1 MAQSQAVAIHYD
13 KPMWASIRA
22 KRMELQSCDDCGE
35 FHYPPGPTC
44 PHCLSMTLSW
54 KPLSG
59 RGKIVSWVVYHRQY
73 FDDYPPPFNVVAVQ
87 LAEGPII
94 ITNLVGPEPEG
105 SWIDR
110 EVEIVYEPDA
120 RGEPL
125 NRVRLVG

>member
-13 KPMWASIRA
+13 KPMWESIRA
-22 KRMELQSCDDCGE
+22 ERMALQSCDDCSA

-44 PHCLSMTLSW
+44 PHCLSMSLTW

-59 RGKIVSWVVYHRQY
+59 RGTIISWVVYHRQY

-94 ITNLVGPEPEG
+94 ITNLVGPEPQG
-105 SWIDR
+105 TWIGR
-110 EVEIVYEPDA
+110 AVEIVYEPDA
-120 RGEPL
+120 TGEPL